1 MNVLSALDAQLS
13 MLAIVNMA
21 VAAVLTVEFT
31 AGGNMYTIS
40 KLSNKLDRVSY
51 AALPPAS
58 AAQ

>member
-1 MNVLSALDAQLS
+1 